1 MFKAT
6 DQGKTLERLRKA
18 MQRQHPVTISY
29 VKADG
34 EKTLRTIEIFEIPEE
49 LTKGGKQILRAMD
62 RNGNARTWRLD
73 RIVEFT
79 VHRSRYVVPRCTEHN
94 VHPDECFSQGKH
106 DKMCPQHDMVEF
118 ECYGMA
124 HGLTTEEAYIHYVL
138 A

>member
-1 MFKAT
+1 MFKVT
-6 DQGKTLERLRKA
+6 DQDKALDRLKKA

-34 EKTLRTIEIFEIPEE
+34 EKTLRTIEIYVSEE
-49 LTKGGKQILRAMD
+49 LTKDEKPILRAMD

-79 VHRSRYVVPRCTEHN
+79 VHRSQYVVPRCTEHN
-94 VHPDECFSQGKH
+94 IHPDECFSQGKH
-106 DKMCPQHDMVEF
+106 DKMCPQHDMAES
-118 ECYGMA
+118 ECYGW
-124 HGLTTEEAYIHYVL
+124 IHSRTLVS